1 MKFFIFTK
9 QRLLILG
16 CCVIACILAVS
27 ICLSSYSGVVSAST
41 TERKIPI
48 YCVEKEEKVV
58 SISFDAAWGNE
69 QTQTLL
75 DILDKY
81 KVKSTFFLVGQW
93 VDKYPDSVKD
103 IYKAGHDVG
112 NHSNTHP
119 HMPQMSSKQMLDELN
134 DCNDKVEKL
143 IGKRPTVFRPPYGDY
158 NNALVETVNSI
169 NMYCVQWDI
178 DSLDWKDP
186 TPQQMVDRIKK
197 KLQPGSII
205 LLHNGAKNT
214 PEALPQIIEMIKGE
228 GYEIVP
234 ITQILLKG
242 AYTTDHEG
250 RMHAAAQQSQPSS
263 SSPSSSSSGS
273 ASSAVASALSSK
285 AETGTQ
291 ASSLPDAAYSGV
303 PEGSG
308 EGSPAVSAMS
318 PDFNFAEDL
327 N

>member
-9 QRLLILG
+9 QRLMILG

-93 VDKYPDSVKD
+93 VEKYPDSVKD

-112 NHSNTHP
+112 NHSSTHP

-250 RMHAAAQQSQPSS
+250 RMHSAAQQSPSS
-263 SSPSSSSSGS
+263 SSSNASSSSGS
-273 ASSAVASALSSK
+273 ASSSVASALSSQ

-291 ASSLPDAAYSGV
+291 ASGSAASGDASTT
-303 PEGSG
+303 
-308 EGSPAVSAMS
+308 VSAMS

-327 N
+327 D

>member
-1 MKFFIFTK
+1 MCIRGIRYEIFVFTK

-27 ICLSSYSGVVSAST
+27 ICFSSYSGVVSAST

-93 VDKYPDSVKD
+93 VEKYPDSVKD
-103 IYKAGHDVG
+103 IAKAGHDVG
-112 NHSNTHP
+112 NHSSTHP

-143 IGKRPTVFRPPYGDY
+143 IGKRPTLFRPPYGDY
-158 NNALVETVNSI
+158 NNTLVETVNSI

-197 KLQPGSII
+197 SC
-205 LLHNGAKNT
+205 
-214 PEALPQIIEMIKGE
+214 
-228 GYEIVP
+228 
-234 ITQILLKG
+234 
-242 AYTTDHEG
+242 
-250 RMHAAAQQSQPSS
+250 
-263 SSPSSSSSGS
+263 
-273 ASSAVASALSSK
+273 
-285 AETGTQ
+285 
-291 ASSLPDAAYSGV
+291 
-303 PEGSG
+303 
-308 EGSPAVSAMS
+308 SPAVLSCCITARKTRRRRS
-318 PDFNFAEDL
+318 R
-327 N
+327 

>member
-1 MKFFIFTK
+1 MKFFVFTK

-16 CCVIACILAVS
+16 CCIITCILAVS
-27 ICLSSYSGVVSAST
+27 ICFSSYSGVVSAST

-103 IYKAGHDVG
+103 IAKAGHDVG

-134 DCNDKVEKL
+134 DCNDKIEKL
-143 IGKRPTVFRPPYGDY
+143 IGKRPTLFRPPYGDY
-158 NNALVETVNSI
+158 NNTLVETVNSI

-214 PEALPQIIEMIKGE
+214 PEALPLIIEMIKGE

-234 ITQILLKG
+234 ISQILLKG

-250 RMHAAAQQSQPSS
+250 RMHSS
-263 SSPSSSSSGS
+263 EQGATSS
-273 ASSAVASALSSK
+273 ASSSAASSSASTSSKAVSALSP
-285 AETGTQ
+285 ETDSATQ
-291 ASSLPDAAYSGV
+291 PSVVSQMPGDAVSSLEEGTADVSTMYPDI
-303 PEGSG
+303 E
-308 EGSPAVSAMS
+308 
-318 PDFNFAEDL
+318 FAEDL